1 MDEEAVAEAQ
11 PFDGKLALITN
22 APDLTPSDAVAH
34 YRELADIER
43 GFRVLKS
50 DIEIAPVHHRPPVR
64 IRAHSLIC
72 FLALVLYRV
81 MRMRLKAKGHA
92 ASPRT
97 ALDLLARVQRHQSRI
112 GERAVGGLSTTPPEQ
127 PELSDALFC
136 RTAPI
141 YWGAPDVEAW
151 FLPEGMTL
159 FNSVTEMKTSAAASP
174 PEGYAMRAEAIGEN
188 RRRAMAHLDFLEKAA
203 MLEVGP

>member
-1 MDEEAVAEAQ
+1 
-11 PFDGKLALITN
+11 
-22 APDLTPSDAVAH
+22 
-34 YRELADIER
+34 
-43 GFRVLKS
+43 
-50 DIEIAPVHHRPPVR
+50 
-64 IRAHSLIC
+64 
-72 FLALVLYRV
+72 

-151 FLPEGMTL
+151 VLPAGMTL
-159 FNSVTEMKTSAAASP
+159 FNSVTEMKTSAAASAPRGLRNARRGHRGKP
-174 PEGYAMRAEAIGEN
+174 PPRHGTSGLLGKGSDAGGRALGGRGEMHGDVVEFGLCPIGEL
-188 RRRAMAHLDFLEKAA
+188 RTPFGQYL
-203 MLEVGP
+203 